1 MPPLPHVTGVIRVSL
16 VGIYGATG
24 EAVTRFF
31 IRYSGTTPTQAQ
43 INTFAAAVGTAWGTN
58 LKPLHGGQYELLHV
72 EAADLSS
79 ATAPIGLATV
89 NIGGTRTGSPLSA
102 GTALVA
108 AYQIARR
115 YRGGHPRGY
124 WAFGVSADLT
134 GSQQWSDTFVS
145 ACNTGLSAFFTALN
159 ADGWTGAGTLDH
171 VNVSYFSGFHVV
183 TDPITG
189 RARNVP
195 TLRGT
200 PLVDTVTNIVARS
213 APGSQRRRN

>member
-1 MPPLPHVTGVIRVSL
+1 MPPLPHVSGVIRVSL
-16 VGIYGATG
+16 VGLYGSTG

-31 IRYSGTTPTQAQ
+31 IQYSGTAPTQAQ
-43 INTFAAAVGTAWGTN
+43 INTFAAAVGTAWSTN
-58 LKPLHGGQYELLHV
+58 LKSLSGGNYELLHV

-79 ATAPIGLATV
+79 ATSPIGLATV
-89 NIGGTRTGSPLSA
+89 NIGGTRTGSPLAAATS
-102 GTALVA
+102 LVA

-124 WAFGVSADLT
+124 WPFGVSADLT
-134 GSQQWSDTFVS
+134 TSQQWADTFVS
-145 ACNTGLSAFFTALN
+145 SCNTNLAAFFTAVI
-159 ADGWTGAGTLDH
+159 AAGWTGAGTLTH

-183 TDPITG
+183 TNPVTG

-195 TLRGT
+195 TLRSS
-200 PLVDTVTNIVARS
+200 PLVDAVTNVVGRS